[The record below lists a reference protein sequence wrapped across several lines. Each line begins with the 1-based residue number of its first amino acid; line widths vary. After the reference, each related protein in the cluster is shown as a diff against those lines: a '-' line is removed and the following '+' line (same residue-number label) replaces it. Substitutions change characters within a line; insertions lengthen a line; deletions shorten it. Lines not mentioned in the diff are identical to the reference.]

1 MGDDDPSLSGEV
13 SPRLRLNIS
22 IENITTE
29 TNAIVGAKRLDR
41 KMRGG
46 AQAHLIEADNG
57 HYYVVKFRN
66 NPQHRRILLN
76 EWVAGMFLRCLG
88 ITTPDTAVIDLSEE
102 FLQKSPDVCIRLG
115 SNKVRVE
122 PGRHFGSAYPG
133 APDRDC
139 VYDFLPDVLLDNVV
153 NLSEFLGVLAFDK
166 WAANTDSRQSI
177 FYRLKRGAASGGEDL
192 VRKAFVVSMID
203 HGSVFDGGHW
213 TYADSPL
220 QGLYF
225 RPLVYMNVRSFEDFQ
240 PWLDRIVHFPSNVV
254 DDALKQVPA
263 EWLDGDDGALNDLL
277 TRLMARCNRVPDLI
291 RESTR
296 GRVNPFPNWK

>member
-1 MGDDDPSLSGEV
+1 
-13 SPRLRLNIS
+13 
-22 IENITTE
+22 
-29 TNAIVGAKRLDR
+29 
-41 KMRGG
+41 MRGG
-46 AQAHLIEADNG
+46 AQAHLIEADDG
-57 HYYVVKFRN
+57 RYYVVKFRN

-76 EWVAGMFLRCLG
+76 EWVSGMFLRCLG
-88 ITTPDTAVIDLSEE
+88 ITTPDSAVVDLSEE
-102 FLQKSPDVCIRLG
+102 FLQRNPDVYIGLG
-115 SNKVRVE
+115 SKKVRVE

-133 APDRDC
+133 TPDRDC
-139 VYDFLPDVLLDNVV
+139 VYDFLPDVLLDKVV

-166 WAANTDSRQSI
+166 WAANTDSRQSV
-177 FYRLKRGAASGGEDL
+177 FYRPKNGAATSYEYL
-192 VRKAFVVSMID
+192 VRKGFVVSMMD

-225 RPLVYMNVRSFEDFQ
+225 RPVVYMNVRSFEDFQ
-240 PWLDRIVHFPSNVV
+240 PWLDRIVHFPGNVV

-263 EWLDGDDGALNDLL
+263 EWLDGDERALNELL
-277 TRLMARCNRVPDLI
+277 TKLMARCKGVPDLI